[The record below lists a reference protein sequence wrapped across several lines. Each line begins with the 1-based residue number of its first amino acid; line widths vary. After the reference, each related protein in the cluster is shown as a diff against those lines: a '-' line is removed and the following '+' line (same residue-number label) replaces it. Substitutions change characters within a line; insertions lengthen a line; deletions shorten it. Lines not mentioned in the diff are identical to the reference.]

1 MKDIALRLKNRCN
14 EVSFWRDFYMEQSVV
29 LERSRN
35 AWRAEVW
42 FWRNLAEALS

>member
-1 MKDIALRLKNRCN
+1 MREIAGRLRDRAYCQ
-14 EVSFWRDFYMEQSVV
+14 FWRDFYMEQSVV